1 MKTTHLLTTW
11 ALSALFVACT
21 ADEFKV
27 ANPDNVSQDRA
38 KVHPDFVL
46 LTEDLQTR
54 YAVEGGAG
62 ISFDFEKGDQMGAVL
77 IDKYEEGMNP
87 EDFNVTYN
95 IQKGYCM
102 DYQENGEWKPNA
114 QLDAGHYLFV
124 YPFNP
129 EDKTDNQVDYFG
141 SNAVIYTF
149 SSVQEM
155 YYDGDRLHV
164 LNAAIEKG
172 NQAIGAAVLHEG
184 EQVAEVG
191 LKNLFTYPKMVIYFD
206 SNEPVTSV
214 SQIVLKAETAEP
226 FLVKGEFDHRV
237 VSDMFAG
244 NYNGNLTGKD
254 YWNETTQTVDWDKVG
269 TYDFLPEGG
278 ANSYVNRESSDH
290 IVVKFADNAK
300 VGEDYVTKNKFV
312 EARIMMPSIDN
323 FGPELDDPSAST
335 GIVMYVYT
343 NNGVYRTPFQASSFD
358 FKATTDKEKQQAALW
373 RNHSNGLT
381 LKPLTAD
388 NKTEDVEILVTNQEE
403 WNNLVAM
410 YGNSGVDQTVAI
422 VGDEFVFNEETQ
434 WPTNCRFYLTT
445 DVSVEGNVEIQNVS
459 VVEIGT
465 DGNLVT
471 TIKEGATLIL
481 NNTFEAIQVN
491 NHGTLLANASVS
503 TRSEGYYD
511 GIYFVSNR
519 NRMDIYEGAKVQFS
533 RLETTTDAVTNNYGE
548 ISGNIYNY
556 GTINNYGVMRIS
568 GANVYQND
576 GVGWIYNAQ
585 NAEIWMQY
593 YFGNSSN
600 IINEGTMTCVDPEN
614 GPALNNG
621 YITSC
626 IGATTFVTENNGQI
640 IVYSADAAGL
650 TVLNTGEFGRVTYT
664 ATQPVDDFTN
674 SLVDEVTFEEDYT
687 ILGGEINFLDFRGS
701 EATLTLNNPEDPSAE
716 GCKVEDLRIVRGKLT
731 LGSDATFESLTVW
744 GELIIPEGVTLTCN
758 GFPEYFVNSG
768 RIVVRGTLIAPNI
781 MEGGFNGDGTID
793 IEGGEV
799 IWGNQSEESAE

>member
-11 ALSALFVACT
+11 ALSALFAACT

-77 IDKYEEGMNP
+77 IDEYEEGMNP

-129 EDKTDNQVDYFG
+129 ENKVDNQIDYFG

-149 SSVQEM
+149 PSVQEM
-155 YYDGDRLHV
+155 YYDRDRLHV

-254 YWNETTQTVDWDKVG
+254 YWNEATQTVDWDKVG
-269 TYDFLPEGG
+269 TYDFLSGRIVDE
-278 ANSYVNRESSDH
+278 ASNY

-312 EARIMMPSIDN
+312 EARVMMPSIDN
-323 FGPELDDPSAST
+323 FGPELDNPAAST

-664 ATQPVDDFTN
+664 ATQPVEDFTN

-793 IEGGEV
+793 VEGGEV

>member
-62 ISFDFEKGDQMGAVL
+62 ISFEFEKGDQMGAVL
-77 IDKYEEGMNP
+77 IDEYEEGMNP

-114 QLDAGHYLFV
+114 QLGAGHYLFV

-129 EDKTDNQVDYFG
+129 ENKVDNQIDYFG

-149 SSVQEM
+149 PSVQEM
-155 YYDGDRLHV
+155 YYDRDRLHV

-191 LKNLFTYPKMVIYFD
+191 LKNLLTYPKMVIYFD

-254 YWNETTQTVDWDKVG
+254 YWNEATQTVDWDKVG
-269 TYDFLPEGG
+269 TYDFLSGHIVDE
-278 ANSYVNRESSDH
+278 ASNY

-323 FGPELDDPSAST
+323 FGPELDNPAAST

-358 FKATTDKEKQQAALW
+358 FKPTTDKEKQQAALW
-373 RNHSNGLT
+373 RNRSNGLT

-388 NKTEDVEILVTNQEE
+388 NKTENADILVTTQEE

-434 WPTNCRFYLTT
+434 WPTNCRFHLTT
-445 DVSVEGNVEIQNVS
+445 DVSVEGNVEIKNVS
-459 VVEIGT
+459 MIGW
-465 DGNLVT
+465 DPSGANLTVT
-471 TIKEGATLIL
+471 VKEGATLTL
-481 NNTFEAIQVN
+481 NNTLEAIQIY
-491 NHGTLLANASVS
+491 NHGTLLVNASVS

-511 GIYFVSNR
+511 GISYVSNR
-519 NRMDIYEGAKVQFS
+519 NRMNIYEGAKVEFS
-533 RLETTTDAVTNNYGE
+533 QLETTTDAVTNNFGD
-548 ISGNIYNY
+548 IRTGIYNY
-556 GTINNYGVMRIS
+556 GTINNYGIMRIN
-568 GANVYQND
+568 GHNNRVND
-576 GVGWIYNAQ
+576 GIGWIYNGK
-585 NAEIWMQY
+585 NAEILVEY
-593 YFGNSSN
+593 YLYNNSD
-600 IINEGTMTCVDPEN
+600 IINEGTLTCVNPEN
-614 GPALNNG
+614 VSILNNA

-626 IGATTFVTENNGQI
+626 IGATTYVTENNGQI
-640 IVYSADAAGL
+640 IVQTADAAGL
-650 TVLNTGEFGRVTYT
+650 TVINTGELGRVTYS
-664 ATQPVDDFTN
+664 ATQPVEDFTN

-793 IEGGEV
+793 VEGGEV

>member
-62 ISFDFEKGDQMGAVL
+62 ISFDFEQGDQMGAVL
-77 IDKYEEGMNP
+77 IDEYEEGMNP

-129 EDKTDNQVDYFG
+129 ENKVDNQIDYFG

-149 SSVQEM
+149 PSVQEM
-155 YYDGDRLHV
+155 YYDRDRLHV

-184 EQVAEVG
+184 EQTAEVG

-254 YWNETTQTVDWDKVG
+254 YWNEATQTVDWDKVG
-269 TYDFLPEGG
+269 TYDFLSG
-278 ANSYVNRESSDH
+278 R
-290 IVVKFADNAK
+290 IVD
-300 VGEDYVTKNKFV
+300 
-312 EARIMMPSIDN
+312 EASNCIMMPSIDN
-323 FGPELDDPSAST
+323 FAPELDDPSAST

-343 NNGVYRTPFQASSFD
+343 DNGVYRTPFQASSFD
-358 FKATTDKEKQQAALW
+358 FKATTDKEMQQAALW
-373 RNHSNGLT
+373 RNRSNGLT

-388 NKTEDVEILVTNQEE
+388 NKTENADILVTTQEE

-422 VGDEFVFNEETQ
+422 VGDEFVFNENTQ
-434 WPTNCRFYLTT
+434 WPTNCRFHLTS
-445 DVSVEGNVEIQNVS
+445 DVSVEGNVEIKNVS
-459 VVEIGT
+459 MIGW
-465 DGNLVT
+465 DPSGANLTVT
-471 TIKEGATLIL
+471 VKEGATLTL
-481 NNTFEAIQVN
+481 NNTFEAIQLN
-491 NHGTLLANASVS
+491 NHGTLLVNASVS

-511 GIYFVSNR
+511 GILFVSNR
-519 NRMDIYEGAKVQFS
+519 GTMNITEGTKVEFS
-533 RLETTTDAVTNNYGE
+533 SLETTKDAVTQNYGD
-548 ISGNIYNY
+548 IRSSTIYNY
-556 GTINNYGVMRIS
+556 GDIYNLGIIHASWVT
-568 GANVYQND
+568 NVYIND
-576 GVGWIYNAQ
+576 AIGSIYNYPD
-585 NAEIWMQY
+585 AEIWVQGNMNNY
-593 YFGNSSN
+593 TYFYNWGTLVCEDAENSSIVN
-600 IINEGTMTCVDPEN
+600 DESGVIYSN
-614 GPALNNG
+614 L
-621 YITSC
+621 
-626 IGATTFVTENNGQI
+626 GATTYITDNHGT
-640 IVYSADAAGL
+640 VYVGTADAAGL
-650 TVLNTGEFGRVTYT
+650 TITGERGYVEYS
-664 ATQPVDDFTN
+664 ATQSADDFTN
-674 SLVDEVTFEEDYT
+674 SLVTHVYFLEDYT
-687 ILGGEINFLDFRGS
+687 ILGGDIKNLWFTGDS
-701 EATLTLNNPEDPSAE
+701 EATLTVNEGVNVYYLN
-716 GCKVEDLRIVRGKLT
+716 VYGKLT
-731 LGSDATFESLTVW
+731 LASNMGIDALSVGGT
-744 GELIIPEGVTLTCN
+744 GELIIPEGVTLIYN
-758 GFPEYFVNSG
+758 GSDYFGNLG
-768 RIVVRGTLIAPNI
+768 RIVVRGTLIAPNN
-781 MEGGFNGDGTID
+781 MDGSYYGDGTID

>member
-77 IDKYEEGMNP
+77 IDEYEEGMNP

-114 QLDAGHYLFV
+114 QLGAGHYLFV

-129 EDKTDNQVDYFG
+129 ENKVDNQIDYFG

-149 SSVQEM
+149 PSVQEM
-155 YYDGDRLHV
+155 YYDRDRLHV

-191 LKNLFTYPKMVIYFD
+191 LKNLLTYPKMVIYFD

-244 NYNGNLTGKD
+244 NYNGNLTGKG
-254 YWNETTQTVDWDKVG
+254 YWNEATQTVDWDKVG
-269 TYDFLPEGG
+269 TYDFLSGRIVDE
-278 ANSYVNRESSDH
+278 ASNY

-323 FGPELDDPSAST
+323 FGPELDNPAAST

-664 ATQPVDDFTN
+664 ATQPVEDFTN

-687 ILGGEINFLDFRGS
+687 ILGGEIDFLDFRGS
-701 EATLTLNNPEDPSAE
+701 EATLTLNNPADPSAE

-793 IEGGEV
+793 VEGGEV

>member
-62 ISFDFEKGDQMGAVL
+62 ISFDFEKGDRLGAALV
-77 IDKYEEGMNP
+77 DEYKEGENP

-129 EDKTDNQVDYFG
+129 ENKVDNQIDYFG

-149 SSVQEM
+149 PSVQEM
-155 YYDGDRLHV
+155 YYDRDRLHV

-254 YWNETTQTVDWDKVG
+254 YWNEATQTVDWDKVG
-269 TYDFLPEGG
+269 TYDFLSGRIVDE
-278 ANSYVNRESSDH
+278 ASNY

-312 EARIMMPSIDN
+312 EARVMMPSIDN
-323 FGPELDDPSAST
+323 FGPELDNPAAST

-664 ATQPVDDFTN
+664 ATQPVEDFTN

-793 IEGGEV
+793 VEGGEV

>member
-62 ISFDFEKGDQMGAVL
+62 ISFDFEKGDRLGAALV
-77 IDKYEEGMNP
+77 DEYKEGENP

-129 EDKTDNQVDYFG
+129 ENKVDNQIDYFG

-149 SSVQEM
+149 PSVQEM
-155 YYDGDRLHV
+155 YYDRDRLHV

-244 NYNGNLTGKD
+244 NYNGNLTDKD

-269 TYDFLPEGG
+269 TYDFLSGSIVDG
-278 ANSYVNRESSDH
+278 ASNY
-290 IVVKFADNAK
+290 IVVKFAESAR

-312 EARIMMPSIDN
+312 EARVMMPSIDN
-323 FGPELDDPSAST
+323 FGPELDNPAAST

-664 ATQPVDDFTN
+664 ATQPVEDFTN

-793 IEGGEV
+793 VEGGEV

>member
-77 IDKYEEGMNP
+77 IDEYEEGMNP

-129 EDKTDNQVDYFG
+129 ENKVDNQIDYFG

-149 SSVQEM
+149 PSVQEM
-155 YYDGDRLHV
+155 YYDRDRLHV

-184 EQVAEVG
+184 EQTAEVG

-254 YWNETTQTVDWDKVG
+254 YWNEATQTVDWDKVG
-269 TYDFLPEGG
+269 TYDFLSGHIVDE
-278 ANSYVNRESSDH
+278 ASNY
-290 IVVKFADNAK
+290 IVVKFAESAR

-312 EARIMMPSIDN
+312 EARVMMPSIDN
-323 FGPELDDPSAST
+323 FGPELDNPAAST

-358 FKATTDKEKQQAALW
+358 FKATTDKEMQQAALW
-373 RNHSNGLT
+373 RNRSNGLT

-388 NKTEDVEILVTNQEE
+388 NKTENAEILVTTQEE

-422 VGDEFVFNEETQ
+422 VGNEFVFNEETQ
-434 WPTNCRFYLTT
+434 WPTNCRFHLTT
-445 DVSVEGNVEIQNVS
+445 DVSVEGNVEIKNVS
-459 VVEIGT
+459 MIGW
-465 DGNLVT
+465 DPSGANLTVT
-471 TIKEGATLIL
+471 VKEGATLTL
-481 NNTFEAIQVN
+481 NNTFEAIQLN
-491 NHGTLLANASVS
+491 NHGTLLVNASVS
-503 TRSEGYYD
+503 TRSNGYYD
-511 GIYFVSNR
+511 GILFVSNR
-519 NRMDIYEGAKVQFS
+519 NRMDIYEGAKVEFS
-533 RLETTTDAVTNNYGE
+533 QLETTTDAVTNNFGD
-548 ISGNIYNY
+548 IHTRIYNY
-556 GTINNYGVMRIS
+556 GTINNYGIMHTS
-568 GANVYQND
+568 GNNVYVNE
-576 GVGWIYNAQ
+576 GIGWIYNMKG
-585 NAEIWMQY
+585 AEIWIDG
-593 YFGNSSN
+593 YFTNDTY
-600 IINEGTMTCVDPEN
+600 IINEGMLACEDTEYGRIV
-614 GPALNNG
+614 NNREISSG
-621 YITSC
+621 IE
-626 IGATTFVTENNGQI
+626 ATTHVTDNYDMI
-640 IVYSADAAGL
+640 YVYTADAAGL
-650 TVLNTGEFGRVTYT
+650 TITGERGVVSYEIMQPAEYLPKSLVNRV
-664 ATQPVDDFTN
+664 VFREDFTM
-674 SLVDEVTFEEDYT
+674 
-687 ILGGEINFLDFRGS
+687 LGGEVESLHYWGS
-701 EATLTLNNPEDPSAE
+701 GDATLTLANSTDPSAE
-716 GCKVEDLRIVRGKLT
+716 GCKVHELSVQDNRLT
-731 LGSDATFESLTVW
+731 LGSDIELESLDVLVTT
-744 GELIIPEGVTLTCN
+744 ELIIPEGVTLTYN
-758 GFPEYFVNSG
+758 GFYENFLNTG
-768 RIVVRGTLIAPNI
+768 RIVVRGTFIAPN
-781 MEGGFNGDGTID
+781 MDGSYSGGGTID